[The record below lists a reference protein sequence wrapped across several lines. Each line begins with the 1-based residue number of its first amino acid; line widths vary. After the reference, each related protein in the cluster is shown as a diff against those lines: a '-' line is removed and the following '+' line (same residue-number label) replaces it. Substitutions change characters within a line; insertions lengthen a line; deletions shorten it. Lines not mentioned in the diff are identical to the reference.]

1 MNNGHLL
8 PYLVDR
14 ILNLEKGEGR
24 LVAASFVYFFSLL
37 CSYYIIRPVR
47 DEMGIAGGVEQ
58 LQWVFTGTF
67 LVMLAAVPLFGFL
80 SARLPRAKLLPVIY
94 LFFILNLL
102 FFQLLLGGESTPP
115 WGARAF
121 FIWVSVFN
129 LFIVSVFWSFMADIF
144 TNAQG
149 KRLFAL
155 IAAGGTAGAITGPA
169 ITTLLAAELGTAN
182 LLLVSAGFLGAALGA
197 ILYLNSRVRSS
208 DSSDNR
214 GLGGSVF
221 EGFTQT
227 FRSRYLLGIGLFIGL
242 YATLSTFLYFE
253 QAHIVKAAFDDP
265 DARTRL
271 FAMIDLAV
279 NLLTL
284 LFQLL
289 ITGRIMQKFGVAVA
303 LAAMP
308 GLLALGFMLL
318 AIAPV
323 LPVLA
328 ATQIVRRAGNY
339 AVTRPAREV
348 LYTVV
353 PRSSKYKAKN
363 FIDTVIYRGADAV
376 AGWLFAGMKSLG
388 MGLTAIAW
396 TAVPLALAWCL
407 LGLHLGRQQRKM
419 AENTENRDAETQPS

>member
-1 MNNGHLL
+1 MNRGASLQAGIGKL
-8 PYLVDR
+8 
-14 ILNLEKGEGR
+14 LNLERGEGR
-24 LVAASFVYFFSLL
+24 LVAAAFVYFFCLL

-47 DEMGIAGGVEQ
+47 DEMGIAGGVDQ

-67 LVMLAAVPLFGFL
+67 VVMLAAVPLFGAL
-80 SARLPRAKLLPVIY
+80 SARLPRARLLPAVY

-102 FFQLLLGGESTPP
+102 LFHLLFSGDTEPL

-169 ITTLLAAELGTAN
+169 ITTLLVERLGSGN
-182 LLLVSAGFLGAALGA
+182 LLLVSTAFLCAALAA
-197 ILYLNSRVRSS
+197 ILYLNRHVRSS
-208 DSSDNR
+208 SGEETR
-214 GLGGSVF
+214 GLGGSIF
-221 EGFTQT
+221 EGLTQT
-227 FRSRYLLGIGLFIGL
+227 LGSRYLLGIGLFIWL

-253 QAHIVKAAFDDP
+253 QAHIVEAAIQES

-279 NLLTL
+279 NILTL

-289 ITGRIMQKFGVAVA
+289 VTGRIMQKFGVATA

-308 GLLALGFMLL
+308 ALLALGFMLL
-318 AIAPV
+318 AFAPV
-323 LPVLA
+323 LPLLV
-328 ATQIVRRAGNY
+328 ATQVVRRAGNY
-339 AVTRPAREV
+339 ALTRPAREV

-363 FIDTVIYRGADAV
+363 FIDTVLYRGGDAV
-376 AGWLFAGMKSLG
+376 AGWLFAGMKALG
-388 MGLTAIAW
+388 MGLSAIAW
-396 TAVPLALAWCL
+396 TAVPLAIAWCL
-407 LGLHLGRQQRKM
+407 LGLNLGRQQRKM
-419 AENTENRDAETQPS
+419 AQPTEDDQNN

>member
-1 MNNGHLL
+1 MTQGASLQASIGRLL
-8 PYLVDR
+8 NIER
-14 ILNLEKGEGR
+14 GEGR
-24 LVAASFVYFFSLL
+24 LVAASFAYFFCLL

-47 DEMGIAGGVEQ
+47 DEMGITGGVDQ

-67 LVMLAAVPLFGFL
+67 VVMLAAVPLFGAL
-80 SARLPRAKLLPVIY
+80 SAKLPRARLLPAVY
-94 LFFILNLL
+94 LFFIVNLL
-102 FFQLLLGGESTPP
+102 FFHLLLSGESQPV

-121 FIWVSVFN
+121 FIWVSVYN

-155 IAAGGTAGAITGPA
+155 IAAGGTAGAITGPT
-169 ITTLLAAELGTAN
+169 ITTLLVERLGSGN
-182 LLLVSAGFLGAALGA
+182 LLLVSTLFLCAALIA
-197 ILYLNSRVRSS
+197 ILYLNRHVRSQGGAEA
-208 DSSDNR
+208 R

-221 EGFTQT
+221 EGLTQT
-227 FRSRYLLGIGLFIGL
+227 LGSRYLLGIGLFIWL

-253 QAHIVKAAFDDP
+253 QAHIVKAAIEDSDT
-265 DARTRL
+265 RTRL

-289 ITGRIMQKFGVAVA
+289 ITGRIMQKFGVAAA

-308 GLLALGFMLL
+308 ALLAAGFMLL

-323 LPVLA
+323 LPVLVM
-328 ATQIVRRAGNY
+328 TQVVRRAGNY

-363 FIDTVIYRGADAV
+363 FIDTVLYRGGDAV
-376 AGWLFAGMKSLG
+376 AGWLFAGMKALG
-388 MGLTAIAW
+388 MGLSAIAW
-396 TAVPLALAWCL
+396 TAVPLAIAWCL
-407 LGLHLGRQQRKM
+407 LGLNLGRQQRKM
-419 AENTENRDAETQPS
+419 AQATEDDHVQ

>member
-1 MNNGHLL
+1 MEKALDTSLVGKLL
-8 PYLVDR
+8 NVRP
-14 ILNLEKGEGR
+14 GEGP

-47 DEMGIAGGVEQ
+47 DEMGIAGGVDE

-67 LVMLAAVPLFGFL
+67 VVMLLAVPLFGAL
-80 SARLPRAKLLPVIY
+80 SAKLPRAKLLPAVY
-94 LFFILNLL
+94 GFFILNLFFFHLL
-102 FFQLLLGGESTPP
+102 FSGETEPV

-169 ITTLLAAELGTAN
+169 ITTLFVKHIGTAD
-182 LLLVSAGFLGAALGA
+182 LLLVSVGFLCLALGS
-197 ILYLNSRVRSS
+197 ILYLNRHVRR
-208 DSSDNR
+208 DGAEADK

-221 EGFTQT
+221 EGFSLTLG
-227 FRSRYLLGIGLFIGL
+227 SKYLIGIGLFIWL

-253 QAHIVKAAFDDP
+253 QAHIVKAAFDNADE
-265 DARTRL
+265 RTQL
-271 FAMIDLAV
+271 FAIIDLSV

-303 LAAMP
+303 LGAMP
-308 GLLALGFMLL
+308 ALLAAGFAIL
-318 AIAPV
+318 AIAPI
-323 LPVLA
+323 LPVLIV
-328 ATQIVRRAGNY
+328 TQVVRRAGNY

-348 LYTVV
+348 LFTVV

-363 FIDTVIYRGADAV
+363 FIDTVLYRGGDAV
-376 AGWLFAGMKSLG
+376 AGWFFAGMKALG
-388 MGLTAIAW
+388 MGLSAIAW
-396 TAVPLALAWCL
+396 TAVPLAIAWCL
-407 LGLHLGRQQRKM
+407 LGFKLGREQRKKAQAM
-419 AENTENRDAETQPS
+419 EERDVH

>member
-8 PYLVDR
+8 PDLVDR

-24 LVAASFVYFFSLL
+24 LVTASFVYFFSLL

-102 FFQLLLGGESTPP
+102 FFQLLLGGESPP
-115 WGARAF
+115 AWGARAF

-208 DSSDNR
+208 DSSDSR

-419 AENTENRDAETQPS
+419 AENTENRNAETQPS